1 MKDYHEMA
9 ESVLKRRDA
18 YVIKRKREI
27 RKMTTVVSGFCICA
41 VLGLGLWQSEVLKRE
56 SVQDD
61 ISGTES
67 IIVESERTEG
77 ISAES
82 VPNKETA
89 SLENFEE
96 TKQKENLQETL
107 SSDIGSAL
115 LAPPKTD
122 LTKEEIYEQIGEFL
136 PDSGPEGF
144 VFEEAFISENSY
156 YIRWA
161 RGMEELSWWVK
172 NYKESDA
179 AYITDVA
186 DTENYDLSL
195 YPIPRA
201 ESVPPA
207 LQQIVNNPIF
217 YGYELTKEAV
227 SARAY
232 LTNEMGDS
240 KGYRMDF
247 SVLYGDKIVR
257 VNSKGV
263 TPDWMY
269 EKLSF
274 IYEDNKGSD
283 VPVQDEAGDTGALN
297 TYEEVWGGS
306 YMNASGNWVV
316 WLTEDTPDN
325 RAEVFRKNP
334 NISNSSTEFKK
345 ADYSLAYLTQLMSD
359 ISKAMGNK
367 ELLGV
372 FSAAL
377 REDINRV
384 EVSMTEENQD
394 IIARITAMDT
404 IGGAVVFRY
413 DTSAVTGDIM
423 KETAKEDIRQ

>member
-18 YVIKRKREI
+18 YVIKRKQEI

-41 VLGLGLWQSEVLKRE
+41 VLGFGLWQSGVLKRE
-56 SVQDD
+56 PVQ
-61 ISGTES
+61 ES
-67 IIVESERTEG
+67 ISTEAVRNEHTNSTQQKLEEST
-77 ISAES
+77 
-82 VPNKETA
+82 PKQETMPV
-89 SLENFEE
+89 ENFEE

-122 LTKEEIYEQIGEFL
+122 LTKEEIYEQISEFL

-172 NYKESDA
+172 DYKESDA

-227 SARAY
+227 NARAY
-232 LTNEMGDS
+232 LANEMGDS

-274 IYEDNKGSD
+274 IYEANKGSD

-345 ADYSLAYLTQLMSD
+345 ADYSLTYLTQLMAD

-367 ELLGV
+367 ELQGV
-372 FSAAL
+372 SSAAL

-394 IIARITAMDT
+394 IIAKITAMDT
-404 IGGAVVFRY
+404 IGGAVEYRY
-413 DTSAVTGDIM
+413 GAFIINDDIQ
-423 KETAKEDIRQ
+423 KEN